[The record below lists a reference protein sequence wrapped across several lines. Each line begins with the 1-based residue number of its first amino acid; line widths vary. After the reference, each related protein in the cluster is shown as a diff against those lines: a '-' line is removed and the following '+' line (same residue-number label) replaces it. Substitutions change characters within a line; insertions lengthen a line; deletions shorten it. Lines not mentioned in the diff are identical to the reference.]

1 MADTREIQNI
11 LKERSSSPQVITLDG
26 SAGTGKTSLARSLAS
41 QLGFNYLDTGAMYRS
56 LALRLGEEAW
66 LQSEVWLEEQLTG
79 TRFSL
84 TGSGEETL
92 LVLDGHPVSEEIRR
106 EDVGMWASKLAQLT
120 VVREHLT
127 RCQRELG
134 NYFSLVAEGR
144 DMGTVVFPGAQ
155 FKYFLFADSEERA
168 RRRQR
173 QIREEYGEEV
183 DLSEIRQD
191 LEKRDRQD
199 SGRSLAPLRAAE
211 DAVCI
216 DTTEKNFSQ
225 VLHLILEDMQS
236 RLGAIQDPTH
246 HSGGLSL

>member
-1 MADTREIQNI
+1 MADTLEIQKI
-11 LKERSSSPQVITLDG
+11 LKERTTSPQVITLDG
-26 SAGTGKTSLARSLAS
+26 AAGTGKTSLSRSLAS
-41 QLGFNYLDTGAMYRS
+41 LLGFNYLDTGAMYRS
-56 LALRLGEEAW
+56 IALRLGEGAW
-66 LQSEVWLEEQLTG
+66 LRSGPWLEEQLAEL
-79 TRFSL
+79 RFSL

-92 LVLDGHPVSEEIRR
+92 LVLDGRPVGEEIRR
-106 EDVGMWASKLAQLT
+106 EEVGMWASKLAQLT

-127 RCQRELG
+127 RCQRDLG
-134 NYFSLVAEGR
+134 NSFSLVAEGR

-173 QIREEYGEEV
+173 QIREEYGKEA

-211 DAVCI
+211 DAVSV
-216 DTTEKNFSQ
+216 DTTDKAFSQ

-236 RLGAIQDPTH
+236 RLGAIQDPAH
-246 HSGGLSL
+246 HRG